1 MERISHKFKI
11 TTRIKNV
18 EKNARSANIVF
29 V

>member
-1 MERISHKFKI
+1 MERNSHKFKI

-18 EKNARSANIVF
+18 QKNARSDEIVF